1 MVARERSATTKRQ
14 RKPVAR
20 TYPVTDRAAA
30 RPRNNA
36 TDQEAAKKAPKTNAF
51 DHPVRWR

>member
-1 MVARERSATTKRQ
+1 MTKRQ
-14 RKPVAR
+14 RKPVPR